1 MIPYKSHPIKNNQ
14 MGKLRLL
21 LTSQTHFLISLILII
36 KLLKKNRRITNNK
49 ISTFKTYNN
58 MKRISKLKLKMKTM
72 KKKMI

>member
-36 KLLKKNRRITNNK
+36 KLLKKNRRISNNK
-49 ISTFKTYNN
+49 ISTFKT
-58 MKRISKLKLKMKTM
+58 T
-72 KKKMI
+72 